1 MTKII
6 SIIALIVVAILIIVS
21 ISNKKPEE
29 VKTPVNTVETN
40 GQVTGIKTPDGS
52 YVSFN
57 LADKVYTVNPA
68 DAKITW
74 TGRKV
79 ILKNWIDSGTI
90 SLKEGTFEVKGDA
103 VVLNKFVMDMTSIVA
118 VKTGAGGGQ
127 ATLSK
132 HLKSAD
138 FFDVEKFPTAT
149 FTVKEIMTNGSSTT
163 EYIAKGDMTIK
174 GITNEIS
181 IPVTFDRSNP
191 SMAIAKGSVDL
202 DRTLWDIR
210 YGSNKFFKE
219 LGDNII
225 DDMFNISFE
234 IKLNTNI

>member
-1 MTKII
+1 M
-6 SIIALIVVAILIIVS
+6 AILIIVS

-57 LADKVYTVNPA
+57 LADKIYTVNPA

-118 VKTGAGGGQ
+118 TKTGSGGGQ